1 MKLEKKELEEKEL
14 EKGIRAWVG
23 IDWAD
28 EKHDVSLYE
37 VATGKQ
43 EALRISQSPE
53 ALQEW
58 LGQLRSRYEE
68 GYVAVVLEQGR
79 GGLLNA
85 LMSCEFLVLYVI
97 NPKSLSSF
105 REALRQRGHQR
116 SG

>member
-1 MKLEKKELEEKEL
+1 MKLQEKEL
-14 EKGIRAWVG
+14 EKPIRAWIG
-23 IDWAD
+23 MDWAD

-37 VATGKQ
+37 VGSEKE
-43 EALRISQSPE
+43 EAFVIRQTPE

-58 LGQLRSRYEE
+58 LGQLRSRYEG

-85 LMSCEFLVLYVI
+85 LMGCEFLVLYII

-105 REALRQRGHQR
+105 REAF
-116 SG
+116 